1 MTMAFPAAART
12 SDEALGAALHHLR
25 MTGVL
30 YCHAELSAPW
40 GFSVPAMPD
49 HLWFHMVTSGTA
61 RLVAGTRATVLQRG
75 DLVLVNHAAGH
86 VVHSAPDVPA
96 PNLLDLEHGLVNDR
110 YMVLRHDGGGPST
123 TSICGAVRFDA
134 PTGRHLIAALPDQI
148 HIQPVDQFDNGWM
161 LATASL
167 MATESGDLRPGGE
180 AVITRLADILV
191 IQAIRTWLRA
201 DPAARDGW
209 LGAMSD
215 QHIGRAISLLQRQPE
230 REWTVAELA
239 AEVTMSRAAFAA
251 RFAALVGEPPMHYL
265 TRWRMYLALDALE
278 NEGSSVKGLARQ
290 FGYRSEAAFSRT
302 FKRVIGCPPGS
313 VRREH
318 RKALRS
324 GGAGALRAHH
334 GG

>member
-1 MTMAFPAAART
+1 MTPVESRT
-12 SDEALGAALHHLR
+12 SDDALGAALHHLR

-30 YCHAELSAPW
+30 YCHAELRAPW

-49 HLWFHMVTSGTA
+49 HLWFHVVTSGTA
-61 RLVAGTRATVLQRG
+61 RLVAGPRVTLLQRG
-75 DLVLVNHAAGH
+75 DLVLVNQAAGH
-86 VVHSAPDVPA
+86 SVHSGRDVPA
-96 PNLLDLEHGLVNDR
+96 PHLLDLEHGLVNDR
-110 YMVLRHDGGGPST
+110 YMVLRHDGGGPLT
-123 TSICGAVRFDA
+123 TFICGAVRFDA
-134 PTGRHLIAALPDQI
+134 PTARHLIAALPEQI

-161 LATASL
+161 LGTSSL
-167 MATESGDLRPGGE
+167 MAMESGDLRPGGE

-215 QHIGRAISLLQRQPE
+215 HHIGRAISLLQRQPE
-230 REWTVAELA
+230 RGWTVAELA
-239 AEVTMSRAAFAA
+239 EEVAMSRAAFAA

-278 NEGSSVKGLARQ
+278 NEGSSVKGLAHQ

-313 VRREH
+313 VRRG
-318 RKALRS
+318 RRGAPRS
-324 GGAGALRAHH
+324 DGAGALRAHH
-334 GG
+334 GR